1 MLAGWRPDVEYR
13 IENSGRYGQA
23 VAIVF
28 ETATLPFRPLKH
40 TMQAPKI
47 TAYLKTYCGWSEGV
61 RAIFR
66 KYGLEYE
73 EKDIIKNPAFR
84 WEMEQK
90 SGQPLSPCVE
100 INGTMLPDISGAEVE
115 AWMIQNGLLT
125 LNEAP
130 ADAPTNS
137 ACSDAQHAAM
147 AAGILPGATVKF
159 VG

>member
-1 MLAGWRPDVEYR
+1 
-13 IENSGRYGQA
+13 
-23 VAIVF
+23 
-28 ETATLPFRPLKH
+28 
-40 TMQAPKI
+40 MQAPQI

-66 KYGLEYE
+66 KYGLNYE

-84 WEMEQK
+84 WEMEQR

-115 AWMIQNGLLT
+115 SWMLQNGLLT
-125 LNEAP
+125 PNEAE

-147 AAGILPGATVKF
+147 AAGIMPGASVKILA
-159 VG
+159 